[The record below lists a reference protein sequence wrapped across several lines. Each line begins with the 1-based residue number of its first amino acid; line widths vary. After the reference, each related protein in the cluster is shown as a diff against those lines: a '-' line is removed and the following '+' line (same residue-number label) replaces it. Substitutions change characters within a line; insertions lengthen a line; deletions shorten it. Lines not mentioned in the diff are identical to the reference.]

1 MYVSKT
7 EVPAGHEPH
16 TVGGPEPVVLWSAD
30 EPNGQLPRR
39 GHEAL
44 VYGRVGCA
52 RCLDGDLAGRAR
64 RMQRCE
70 QDPTYLRPRSE
81 RHLITE
87 RPADDR
93 YLSGAFHAAQELR
106 VANSLDEAG
115 MHGFA
120 RLEQPV
126 VIQRGIDTVRAQQHA
141 CPGRPVVLDDLSM
154 REKRHLE
161 PVRDRRWIHVNE

>member
-1 MYVSKT
+1 M
-7 EVPAGHEPH
+7 
-16 TVGGPEPVVLWSAD
+16 LWSAD
-30 EPNGQLPRR
+30 DANGQLPRR

-44 VYGRVGCA
+44 VDRRVGCA
-52 RCLDGDLAGRAR
+52 RCLDGDLTGPAR

-81 RHLITE
+81 RHLIAE

-106 VANSLDEAG
+106 VANSLDEASI
-115 MHGFA
+115 HGFVW
-120 RLEQPV
+120 LEQPV

-154 REKRHLE
+154 REPRHLE
-161 PVRDRRWIHVNE
+161 PIRHRRWVYVNE